1 MAIAASSASSAT
13 SSLMA
18 QTLSL
23 RRAIKAGL
31 CPLASIICT
40 YCMLFKYKDKVY
52 TKHRH
57 IFWLPWYSSSIFAG
71 CTRYPF
77 FPIPRGVLRSRCRFS
92 GSLPMCQWIDMQ
104 MPRTWYWKC
113 RRHFYIHC
121 RGMCI
126 FIHVCFVI
134 TAALRTGCYPCTH
147 PHTLTNW
154 KSI

>member
-1 MAIAASSASSAT
+1 MQSRQDCVLWFQLSALTACCSSTRIMCTQNTDISFDCRGIRAVSLQAAHA
-13 SSLMA
+13 
-18 QTLSL
+18 TLSL
-23 RRAIKAGL
+23 
-31 CPLASIICT
+31 
-40 YCMLFKYKDKVY
+40 
-52 TKHRH
+52 
-57 IFWLPWYSSSIFAG
+57 
-71 CTRYPF
+71 PF
-77 FPIPRGVLRSRCRFS
+77 PGGVLRSRCRFS

-113 RRHFYIHC
+113 RRHFYIHS